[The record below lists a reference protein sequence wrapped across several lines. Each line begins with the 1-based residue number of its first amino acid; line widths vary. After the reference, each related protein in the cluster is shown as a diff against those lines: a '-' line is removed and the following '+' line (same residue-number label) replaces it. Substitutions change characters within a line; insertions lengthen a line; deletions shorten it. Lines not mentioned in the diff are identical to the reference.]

1 MEMRNATSPD
11 AAAHEMRSLIA
22 MTQGHAL
29 HRAVDGLMC
38 RLMRENGYG
47 EAVDIFEA
55 AIAGYHSDARPYPL
69 TDVCSS

>member
-1 MEMRNATSPD
+1 MRSATSPD
-11 AAAHEMRSLIA
+11 AAANEMRSLIA

-38 RLMRENGYG
+38 RLMREHGYG
-47 EAVDIFEA
+47 EAVDVFESA
-55 AIAGYHSDARPYPL
+55 VAGYHDAARPYPM